1 MDIVSILINVAV
13 SFLSTFGYCIIFNIP
28 KKQLVFCGLLGIV
41 SWMIYYVM
49 THFGVDEVLA
59 TFCATSAIVLFSR
72 LLARFRK
79 CPVTI
84 FLIPGII
91 PIVPG
96 SLIYYTAYNFFTG
109 NAAESGSYGFR
120 VIKIVFAIVFAI
132 IAVFALPMKRKKKKQ
147 KNDQ

>member
-1 MDIVSILINVAV
+1 MDTVSILINIAV

-28 KKQLVFCGLLGIV
+28 KRQLVYCGLLGVV

-49 THFGVDEVLA
+49 TYFGLDEVFA
-59 TFCATSAIVLFSR
+59 TFCATSAVVLFSR
-72 LLARFRK
+72 VLARFRK

-91 PIVPG
+91 PIIPG

-109 NAAESGSYGFR
+109 NSAESGAYGFR

-132 IAVFALPMKRKKKKQ
+132 IAVFAIPMRKRKKQ
-147 KNDQ
+147 

>member
-1 MDIVSILINVAV
+1 MDTVSILINIAV

-28 KKQLVFCGLLGIV
+28 KRQLVYCGLLGVV

-49 THFGVDEVLA
+49 TYFGLDEVFA
-59 TFCATSAIVLFSR
+59 TFCATSAVVLLSR
-72 LLARFRK
+72 VLARFRK

-91 PIVPG
+91 PIIPG

-109 NAAESGSYGFR
+109 NSAESGAYGFR

-132 IAVFALPMKRKKKKQ
+132 IAVFAIPMRKKKKKQ
-147 KNDQ
+147 V